1 MSWRESGVSPTSA
14 AHVALLALS
23 SVPLQLQLLP
33 PCLARQCCAGVHACC
48 WDTRCGSTSPT
59 LPRFMLTLMKNTPS
73 DDGGGGERAAGG

>member
-33 PCLARQCCAGVHACC
+33 ALLGSAMLCGGACVLLGHPLRLNLSYPPPLHAHAHEKHPV
-48 WDTRCGSTSPT
+48 R
-59 LPRFMLTLMKNTPS
+59 
-73 DDGGGGERAAGG
+73 